1 MLGNFWERM
10 FHLRTTASDFLLFIQ
25 LIWVNQFFL
34 VLSVRWMCEFL
45 LLSGSKKAMTQ
56 FQIALD
62 TIPKI
67 KPTRRTSEFQSDSII
82 QASKFIKKRL
92 QHRYFLVINAPFLRT
107 PTLKIIIERLLLK
120 IYPILL
126 FWILKW
132 ISEETTVCRR
142 SSK

>member
-1 MLGNFWERM
+1 M
-10 FHLRTTASDFLLFIQ
+10 
-25 LIWVNQFFL
+25 
-34 VLSVRWMCEFL
+34 
-45 LLSGSKKAMTQ
+45 Q

-62 TIPKI
+62 MIPKI

-92 QHRYFLVINAPFLRT
+92 QHRYFLVINAQFLRT

-120 IYPILL
+120 IYPVLL

-132 ISEETTVCRR
+132 ISEETAVCRR
-142 SSK
+142 SAK